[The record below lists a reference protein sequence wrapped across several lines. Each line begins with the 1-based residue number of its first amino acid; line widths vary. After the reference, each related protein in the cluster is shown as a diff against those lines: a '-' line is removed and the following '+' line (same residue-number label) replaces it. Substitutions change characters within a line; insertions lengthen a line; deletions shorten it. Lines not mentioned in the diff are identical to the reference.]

1 MDEILRKRIERKLDG
16 LPEDKGYQ
24 VLDYIEFL
32 ESKYGSTARQPTP
45 VERITEGVGDAL
57 RAVKVPANAI
67 RGTMGVVDSAS
78 RMMQRLV
85 AAGRAAVEELQRSP
99 GAPSGPSAD
108 EAAESAAPAPSA
120 GPAPAGESGAPA
132 AESEPA
138 QPGGTA

>member
-32 ESKYGSTARQPTP
+32 ESKYGSTARPPTP
-45 VERITEGVGDAL
+45 IERVTEGVGDAM
-57 RAVKVPANAI
+57 RAVRVPADAI

-78 RMMQRLV
+78 RMVQRLV
-85 AAGRAAVEELQRSP
+85 AAGRAAVEEIQR
-99 GAPSGPSAD
+99 GTGTPSGPSDA
-108 EAAESAAPAPSA
+108 EAAAPDAPLPSA
-120 GPAPAGESGAPA
+120 GPAPAAEGGALAPDA
-132 AESEPA
+132 EPA